1 MDFSGASLLDYLRRK
16 TGLPELDGDT
26 VLFSDGTV
34 DSVTMIDLI
43 VFLEDSLGIEIR
55 QEDVTL
61 DNFDTGRAIMALV
74 NARMTE

>member
-1 MDFSGASLLDYLRRK
+1 MDFSEATLLDYLRRK